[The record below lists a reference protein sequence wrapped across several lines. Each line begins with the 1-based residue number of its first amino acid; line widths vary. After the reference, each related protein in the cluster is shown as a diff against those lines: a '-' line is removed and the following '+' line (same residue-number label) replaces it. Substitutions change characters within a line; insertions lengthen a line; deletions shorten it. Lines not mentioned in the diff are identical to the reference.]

1 MLPLSYYSA
10 TIMFIMVYTDTKWTK
25 VLELKW
31 TSVVRLNAHVL
42 YTGQELDQT
51 EDEELMSWE
60 SFMKENYLASLQQDN
75 SQSMEHRLE
84 ITAEK

>member
-60 SFMKENYLASLQQDN
+60 SFMKENYLASLQQDS